1 MLNAWRT
8 RTTRRVLSEG
18 VLSILT
24 AALFLTL
31 VIANVSEYDLTLR
44 HYVLAYCLSALAS
57 VVLAT
62 ILLLIVT
69 CIESFLIMTIDKR
82 FILQNLLISNLS
94 YFGKNI
100 LLSAGFILMHFYV
113 ESKVVVTVA
122 MVVAFAI
129 AAILIV
135 DYYVNLVNV
144 ARVHKKAA
152 NILVVILSV
161 LAILSNALVR
171 L

>member
-1 MLNAWRT
+1 MMNYWTMRT
-8 RTTRRVLSEG
+8 AKRVLSEG
-18 VLSILT
+18 VLSILA

-31 VIANVSEYDLTLR
+31 VIANVSEYDLSFR
-44 HYVLAYCLSALAS
+44 HYVVAYCLSALAS

-82 FILQNLLISNLS
+82 FVMQNLLISNLS

-100 LLSAGFILMHFYV
+100 LLSACFILMHFYV
-113 ESKVVVTVA
+113 ESKVVVTLA
-122 MVVAFAI
+122 MVVAFGI
-129 AAILIV
+129 AAFLMV
-135 DYYVNLVNV
+135 DYYMNLVRV

-152 NILVVILSV
+152 NLLVAILSV